1 MKKVNN
7 KLAMTLLRGVVAL
20 SGLMVTGCVALF
32 TESWNSLFI
41 VGLVGIT
48 IVVLIDEHIK
58 N

>member
-1 MKKVNN
+1 MKRINK
-7 KLAMTLLRGVVAL
+7 KLAMTILRGVVAL
-20 SGLMVTGCVALF
+20 SGLMATGCVALF

-41 VGLVGIT
+41 VSLVGIT